1 MPILNTLPFRAPS
14 LRIVY
19 PGRCPGLKAPLGFQ
33 PAFAYALLLPRV
45 TNPPPIRETNCSLHS
60 CSLKDP
66 NKSRTFAKRKYTN
79 INSMLPQDPMML
91 FSAVNMKL
99 RDEYDSLDALCDD
112 MNVDRKHLEDTLA
125 QAGFEYNAEQNKFW

>member
-1 MPILNTLPFRAPS
+1 MFILVKFL
-14 LRIVY
+14 
-19 PGRCPGLKAPLGFQ
+19 
-33 PAFAYALLLPRV
+33 
-45 TNPPPIRETNCSLHS
+45 NCSLHS

-79 INSMLPQDPMML
+79 INCMLPQDPMML

-125 QAGFEYNAEQNKFW
+125 QVGFEYNAEQNKFW